1 MDLGS
6 LSVRRRN
13 ASPVSLDSGEVVPA
27 VERLW
32 RNAEVAARTAHRLGR
47 PVLAWTAARIPWI
60 DPVDLFGHFAPAA
73 TDRLLWSHPDEQRG
87 AIGIGSAW
95 SATADGAERFMRL
108 GAAWQELLAD
118 AVGDQ
123 EDPEDWSAGPLAIA
137 GFSFRDEGPS
147 DSRWRGFP
155 AGLIALPRLS
165 VTTAADDS
173 RLTLAVVLEPGR
185 ADLRDAEREIVEYLH
200 LLAAAPGRISTPDE
214 FSDGEGLQIQEFPSA
229 ADWKAAAGAA
239 AQAVRARV
247 FEKVVLA
254 RGLRVRV
261 LGADTGQML
270 QQLRSGYPDCTLFA
284 VARDGRCF
292 LGATP
297 ERLVRLRG
305 QEASVMALAGSAPR
319 GSTPEE
325 DRRIGERL
333 QASAKDRIEHAVVVD
348 ALRAALA
355 DVAPQ
360 VFVSPVPELL
370 RLQNVQHLQTSLAVK
385 LSHARTVLELVERLH
400 PSPAVGGVP
409 RDAALRWIHE
419 REGLDRGWYAAPVGW
434 VNRRGEGE
442 FAVAIRSALLDDEEA
457 LLYAGCGIVADS
469 DPDQEY
475 AESWLK
481 FQPMLSALRR
491 VPR

>member
-6 LSVRRRN
+6 LSVRRRHAST
-13 ASPVSLDSGEVVPA
+13 ASPDSGGVASA
-27 VERLW
+27 VERLR
-32 RNAEVAARTAHRLGR
+32 RNAEVAARTARRLGR
-47 PVLAWTAARIPWI
+47 PVLAWTAAKISWI

-73 TDRLLWSHPDEQRG
+73 ADRLLWSHPDERRG
-87 AIGIGSAW
+87 ALGIGSAW
-95 SATADGAERFMRL
+95 SVTAQGTERFRRVD
-108 GAAWQELLAD
+108 AAWQELLAE
-118 AVGDQ
+118 AVGDH
-123 EDPEDWSAGPLAIA
+123 EGLEDWWAGPLAMA

-155 AGLIALPRLS
+155 AGLIVLPRLCLTS
-165 VTTAADDS
+165 VAADS
-173 RLTLAVVLEPGR
+173 RLTLAVVLGPSKH
-185 ADLRDAEREIVEYLH
+185 DLRDAEREIMDYLH
-200 LLAAAPGRISTPDE
+200 FLAAVPGRVHASDE
-214 FSDGEGLQIQEFPSA
+214 FRDKEDLQIEEFPSA
-229 ADWKAAAGAA
+229 EDWKATAGAA
-239 AQAVRARV
+239 AQAVRTRV
-247 FEKVVLA
+247 LEKVVLA

-261 LGADTGQML
+261 LGADPGRML
-270 QQLRSGYPDCTLFA
+270 QQLRAGYPDCTVFA

-297 ERLVRLRG
+297 ERLVRLRA
-305 QEASVMALAGSAPR
+305 QEANVMALAGSAPR

-355 DVAPQ
+355 DVAPA
-360 VFVSPVPELL
+360 VFANPIPELL
-370 RLQNVQHLQTSLAVK
+370 RLQNVQHLHTGLAVK
-385 LSHARTVLELVERLH
+385 LSHRRTVLELVARLH

-409 RDAALRWIHE
+409 RDAALRWIRE

-442 FAVAIRSALLDDEEA
+442 FAVAIRSALLYDEEA

-491 VPR
+491 VP